1 VITRSTHMVA
11 MEAGGELLVEGETA
25 DLTVRPIFVN
35 RHRQTGIKVTLFKR
49 STNGMNSGQHITL
62 TD

>member
-1 VITRSTHMVA
+1 MVA
-11 MEAGGELLVEGETA
+11 VEAGGELLVEGETA